1 MIIPG
6 RIFRTR
12 VVRGMNP
19 TMNLRQI
26 TSEMLELGYR
36 RTRLLRVN
44 GNLWTNLHSNVLA
57 GLTDADREVLD
68 DPERGY
74 I

>member
-1 MIIPG
+1 
-6 RIFRTR
+6 
-12 VVRGMNP
+12 MNP